1 MREYR
6 PADMSV
12 IVNGQIIS
20 GFAEGTFITVE
31 RDEEAYTYA
40 PSTSGEGTR
49 VKNANKAGKITIVL
63 NQTSPSNQVFSDAL
77 KADEQNNQG
86 VFPVLIRDN
95 SGTDVHKSEA
105 AYISKFPST
114 QYAKEN
120 STREYVIQCENLD
133 MSVGG
138 NPSL

>member
-12 IVNGQIIS
+12 IIDGQIIS

-31 RDEEAYTYA
+31 RDEDAYTYA

-49 VKNANKAGKITIVL
+49 VKNANKAGKVTIVL
-63 NQTSPSNQVFSDAL
+63 NQSSPSNKVFSDAL

-86 VFPVLIRDN
+86 FFPILIRDN

-105 AYISKFPST
+105 GYISKFPST

-120 STREYVIQCENLD
+120 STREYVIQCENLE
-133 MSVGG
+133 MALGG

>member
-12 IVNGQIIS
+12 IVNGQVIS

-31 RDEEAYTYA
+31 RDEDAYTYA

-63 NQTSPSNQVFSDAL
+63 NQTSPSNQIFSDAI
-77 KADEQNNQG
+77 KADELNNQG

-95 SGTDVHKSEA
+95 SGNDVHKSEA
-105 AYISKFPST
+105 AYIVKFPST

-120 STREYVIQCENLD
+120 STREYVIQCENLE
-133 MSVGG
+133 MNVGG
-138 NPSL
+138 N

>member
-1 MREYR
+1 MKEYR

-12 IVNGQIIS
+12 IINGQVIS

-31 RDEEAYTYA
+31 RDEDAYTYA

-49 VKNANKAGKITIVL
+49 VKNSNKAGKITIVL
-63 NQTSPSNQVFSDAL
+63 NQTSPSNQIFSDAV
-77 KADEQNNQG
+77 KADELNNNG

-95 SGTDVHKSEA
+95 SGKDVHKSEA
-105 AYISKFPST
+105 AYVVKFPSA

-120 STREYVIQCENLD
+120 STREYSIQCENLE
-133 MSVGG
+133 MNLGG
-138 NPSL
+138 N

>member
-12 IVNGQIIS
+12 IVNGQVIS

-31 RDEEAYTYA
+31 RDEDAYTYA

-49 VKNANKAGKITIVL
+49 VKNANKAGKI
-63 NQTSPSNQVFSDAL
+63 
-77 KADEQNNQG
+77 
-86 VFPVLIRDN
+86 VLIRDN
-95 SGTDVHKSEA
+95 SGNDVHKSEA
-105 AYISKFPST
+105 AYIVKFPST

-120 STREYVIQCENLD
+120 STREYVIQCENLE
-133 MSVGG
+133 MNVGG
-138 NPSL
+138 N